1 MVVYREVIV
10 RTSKKREIINITKY
24 LDDIVKE
31 SGVSEGVAVVF
42 LPHATAAVIANED
55 EPLLS
60 KDLYNFFEKLA
71 PEEGGYEHNRI
82 DNNADAHLLSSL
94 FKQFYIFPIHNGELV
109 KGTWQELLLA
119 EFDGPRTR
127 RVVVVILGD
136 KR

>member
-1 MVVYREVIV
+1 MVVYREIVV
-10 RTSKKREIINITKY
+10 RTSKRREIINITRY

-42 LPHATAAVIANED
+42 LPHATAAIIANED

-60 KDLYNFFEKLA
+60 EDLYNFFEKLA
-71 PEEGGYEHNRI
+71 PEKEDYEHNRI

-94 FKQFYIFPIHNGELV
+94 FKQFYIFPIHDGKLV

-127 RVVVVILGD
+127 RVVIVILGN

>member
-1 MVVYREVIV
+1 MVVYREVVV
-10 RTSKKREIINITKY
+10 RTSKRREIINITRY

-31 SGVSEGVAVVF
+31 TGVSEGVAVVF
-42 LPHATAAVIANED
+42 LPHTTAAIIANED

-60 KDLYNFFEKLA
+60 KDLYNFSEKLA
-71 PEEGGYEHNRI
+71 PERGDYEHNKI

-94 FKQFYIFPIHNGELV
+94 FKQFYIFPIHDGKLV
-109 KGTWQELLLA
+109 RGTWQELLLA

-127 RVVVVILGD
+127 RIVVVILGD